1 MKVKTSVTLSK
12 ELLELIEKNREAS
25 ENRSA
30 FIESAVV
37 YYLQHYQKKIRES
50 RDLEI
55 LNRQYSKL
63 NKEAEE
69 VLQYQDLQP

>member
-1 MKVKTSVTLSK
+1 MKVKTSVTLSE
-12 ELLELIEKNREAS
+12 ELLELIEKNRKKS

-37 YYLQHYQKKIRES
+37 YYLEHYQKKIRNS

-55 LNRQYSKL
+55 LNKKYSKL
-63 NKEAEE
+63 NEEAEE
-69 VLQYQDLQP
+69 VLEYQDF